1 MDFVTSWECLGYLWL
16 SLRSYTETTSRSF
29 ATRLRRS
36 QLWRK
41 KSNAIAF
48 HFVREGCAHDQWRT
62 VYINTHFNVAYL
74 MTKPLAGIKRWKFVQ
89 MLQHYT
95 CPAESAY
102 LYEGVCILEA
112 DLGRD
117 ALDDSRDVSQGLEY
131 GSNAQSHLNKVRHW
145 MYSFIYF

>member
-1 MDFVTSWECLGYLWL
+1 MTEPAFVYGDNPSVLCN
-16 SLRSYTETTSRSF
+16 TTAPKS
-29 ATRLRRS
+29 TM
-36 QLWRK
+36 K
-41 KSNAIAF
+41 KKLNAIAF

-131 GSNAQSHLNKVRHW
+131 GSNAQSHLNKVRP
-145 MYSFIYF
+145 